1 MKRTLD
7 VCLGNAGVRIGVL
20 RHELDGAREHASFA
34 YDEAW
39 RTTADAFPL
48 DPTLPL
54 VAGPQF
60 HRQERGGS
68 LFHLAIADTEPD
80 GWGRTVIRRDAA
92 KRRAA
97 ARAAGQVIPSVEGEL
112 DYLLGVDDLCRVGA
126 LRFRDEHG
134 TFWRPS
140 ADGHRTTPPLIELT
154 DLYAASRAVEHETE
168 TAADLAY
175 LLGHG
180 TSLGGLRPKCNV
192 IDDEGRLSLAKFPSV
207 QDTRAV
213 TRGEVLALHLATA
226 AGIDAAEAFLVMAA
240 DVPVTVVRRF
250 DRAID
255 GARFMYV
262 SAATMLGVEQGASGD
277 HTYLELV
284 DVIRRYGADA
294 QRDCEELFRR
304 VAFTV
309 LINNVD
315 DHLRNH
321 GFLYAG
327 HGNWRLAPAFDINPF
342 PERARELKT
351 WISEE
356 AGPAANIAALLRAA
370 PYFGLTAARAAE
382 TVRQVEAAVG
392 TWRAVG
398 AHVGMNDRDTEQF
411 EEAFEHPE
419 REIART
425 A

>member
-1 MKRTLD
+1 MKRTID
-7 VCLGNAGVRIGVL
+7 VCLGSAGVRIGVL
-20 RHELDGAREHASFA
+20 RHEQDGARELASFA
-34 YDEAW
+34 YDETW
-39 RTTADAFPL
+39 RTAAEAFPL

-54 VAGPQF
+54 VSGPQF

-68 LFHLAIADTEPD
+68 LFHLVLADTEPD

-97 ARAAGQVIPSVEGEL
+97 ARAAGQVAPAVEGEL

-140 ADGHRTTPPLIELT
+140 ADGHRTTPPLVELA
-154 DLYAASRAVEHETE
+154 DLYAASRAVEQETE

-175 LLGHG
+175 LLGRG

-192 IDDEGRLSLAKFPSV
+192 IDDQGRLSIAKFPSV

-213 TRGEVLALHLATA
+213 TRGEVLALHLAAA
-226 AGIDAAEAFLVMAA
+226 AGIDAAQAFLVMASDA
-240 DVPVTVVRRF
+240 PVTVVRRF
-250 DRAID
+250 DRSAD
-255 GARFMYV
+255 GVRFLYV
-262 SAATMLGVEQGASGD
+262 SAATMLGVEKGASSD

-327 HGNWRLAPAFDINPF
+327 HGNWCLAPAFDLNPF
-342 PERARELKT
+342 PERGRELKT

-356 AGPAANIAALLRAA
+356 AGPVASIAALLRSAG
-370 PYFGLTAARAAE
+370 YFGLSAARAANV
-382 TVRQVEAAVG
+382 VRQVEEAVG
-392 TWRAVG
+392 TWRTVGAAVG
-398 AHVGMNDRDTEQF
+398 MSARDLDQF
-411 EEAFEHPE
+411 DDAFEHPD
-419 REIART
+419 REVART

>member
-1 MKRTLD
+1 VKRTLD
-7 VCLGNAGVRIGVL
+7 VCLGRAGVRIGVL
-20 RHELDGAREHASFA
+20 RYEQSGAREHASFT
-34 YDEAW
+34 YDEVW
-39 RTTADAFPL
+39 RTSADAFPL

-80 GWGRTVIRRDAA
+80 GWGRTIIRRDAA

-97 ARAAGQVIPSVEGEL
+97 ARAEGRSVPAIEGEL

-126 LRFRDEHG
+126 LRFSDEHG
-134 TFWRPS
+134 VFCRPS
-140 ADGHRTTPPLIELT
+140 TDGHRTTPPLIELA
-154 DLYAASRAVEHETE
+154 DLYAASRAVEQETE

-175 LLGHG
+175 LLGRG

-192 IDDEGRLSLAKFPSV
+192 IDDQGRLSLAKFPSV
-207 QDTRAV
+207 RDERAV
-213 TRGEVLALHLATA
+213 TRGEVLALHLAAA
-226 AGIDAAEAFLVMAA
+226 AGIDAAEGFLVVAG

-250 DRAID
+250 DRAAD
-255 GARFMYV
+255 GARYMYV

-284 DVIRRYGADA
+284 DVIRQHGADA
-294 QRDCEELFRR
+294 TRDCEELFRR
-304 VAFTV
+304 VAFSV
-309 LINNVD
+309 LITNVD

-356 AGPAANIAALLRAA
+356 AGPVASIPALLRAA
-370 PYFGLTAARAAE
+370 PYFGLTSARAAAI
-382 TVRQVEAAVG
+382 VRQVEAAVG

-398 AHVGMNDRDTEQF
+398 TRVGMSDRDLDQL
-411 EEAFEHPE
+411 EEAFEHPD

>member
-1 MKRTLD
+1 MKRALD

-20 RHELDGAREHASFA
+20 RYEQDGAREHASFA
-34 YDEAW
+34 YEDAW

-92 KRRAA
+92 QRRAA
-97 ARAAGQVIPSVEGEL
+97 ARAEGQAVPAIEGEL

-126 LRFRDEHG
+126 LRLRDEFG
-134 TFWRPS
+134 VFWRPS
-140 ADGHRTTPPLIELT
+140 ADGHRTTPPLIELA
-154 DLYAASRAVEHETE
+154 DLYAASRAVEQETE

-175 LLGHG
+175 LLGRG

-192 IDDEGRLSLAKFPSV
+192 IDDQGRLSLAKFPSV
-207 QDTRAV
+207 QDTRAI
-213 TRGEVLALHLATA
+213 TRGEVLALQLAKA
-226 AGIDAAEAFLVMAA
+226 AGIDAAEAFLVMAS
-240 DVPVTVVRRF
+240 DVPVTIVRRF
-250 DRAID
+250 DRAAD

-262 SAATMLGVEQGASGD
+262 SAATMLGVEQGSSGD

-284 DVIRRYGADA
+284 DVIRQYGADA
-294 QRDCEELFRR
+294 KRDCEELFRR
-304 VAFTV
+304 IAFTV

-327 HGNWRLAPAFDINPF
+327 HGNWRLAPAIDINPF

-356 AGPAANIAALLRAA
+356 AGPVASITGLLRAA
-370 PYFGLTAARAAE
+370 PYFGLASARAAE
-382 TVRQVEAAVG
+382 IVREVEAAVG

-398 AHVGMNDRDTEQF
+398 ARVGMSDRDLEQV
-411 EEAFEHPE
+411 EEAFEHPD
-419 REIART
+419 REVART